1 MQTQSY
7 DMEGLA
13 QANEVLTISNSVVM
27 GQLEKMNVIMNAMQA
42 QLNILSSDSTNQTRT
57 NRKYYCWS
65 CGSNYN
71 YGSKTCSYK
80 KAGHWEE
87 AYHKKRLGGIEKGC
101 E

>member
-42 QLNILSSDSTNQTRT
+42 QLNILSSD
-57 NRKYYCWS
+57 
-65 CGSNYN
+65 
-71 YGSKTCSYK
+71 
-80 KAGHWEE
+80 
-87 AYHKKRLGGIEKGC
+87 
-101 E
+101 